1 MLYVTIATTMPMT
14 TLPTYDDL
22 MNPLLEAL
30 RKLGGSGSIEEI
42 YAKTVEITG
51 LPEEILAQLH
61 DPEKSSQTEVGY
73 RLAWAR
79 TYLKKYGLLANSS
92 RGVWSLTE
100 KAKTLEIVDSAEVVR
115 FVRAL
120 DKQDAP
126 KKRPPDETARE
137 LSEEEGWKD
146 KLSAVPTQKLDP
158 AGFER
163 LVQRILRESGFI
175 HVEVTGRTGDGGIDG
190 KGIARIHGFM
200 SFHVLFQCKRY
211 KGSVGASEVRDFRGA
226 MVGRADKG
234 LFITT
239 GSFTPAAVKEATRD
253 GAPPI
258 DLVDG
263 DELAE
268 KLKELALGVKTE
280 LVERVS
286 VDTAWF
292 ESISRITQQSARMLR
307 DKAARPLTSMK
318 GVTSERPFLSKNH
331 EHPKSS
337 AARRISCRVCCSR
350 VRCGHLRSAYPDSTS
365 GPDRRRNQGC
375 YCANSVHWAVQA
387 RLERQ

>member
-1 MLYVTIATTMPMT
+1 MTSYVTTNTNVSTMPMT
-14 TLPTYDDL
+14 ALPSYDDL
-22 MNPLLEAL
+22 MNPLLQAL
-30 RKLGGSGSIEEI
+30 KILGGSGSIEEI

-51 LPEEILAQLH
+51 LPEDILAQLH
-61 DPEKSSQTEVGY
+61 DSERSSQTEVGY

-79 TYLKKYGLLANSS
+79 TYLKKYGLLENSS

-100 KAKTLEIVDSAEVVR
+100 KAKTLENVDSSVVVR
-115 FVRAL
+115 FFRNL

-126 KKRPPDETARE
+126 KRRPPDDTARE

-146 KLSAVPTQKLDP
+146 KLSAVLTQKLDP

-211 KGSVGASEVRDFRGA
+211 KGSVAAGDVRDFRGA

-268 KLKELALGVKTE
+268 KLKDLALGVRTE
-280 LVERVS
+280 LVERVIIDS
-286 VDTAWF
+286 AWF
-292 ESISRITQQSARMLR
+292 ESL
-307 DKAARPLTSMK
+307 
-318 GVTSERPFLSKNH
+318 
-331 EHPKSS
+331 
-337 AARRISCRVCCSR
+337 
-350 VRCGHLRSAYPDSTS
+350 
-365 GPDRRRNQGC
+365 
-375 YCANSVHWAVQA
+375 
-387 RLERQ
+387 

>member
-1 MLYVTIATTMPMT
+1 MNDN
-14 TLPTYDDL
+14 TLPTFDEL
-22 MNPLLEAL
+22 MNPLLQAL
-30 RKLGGSGSIEEI
+30 RLLGGSGSVEEI
-42 YAKTVEITG
+42 YGKTVEIVG
-51 LPEEILAQLH
+51 LSEEILAQLH
-61 DPEKSSQTEVGY
+61 APEKSSQTEVGY

-79 TYLKKYGLLANSS
+79 TYLRKYGLLENSS

-100 KAKTLEIVDSAEVVR
+100 KAKNIESVDSSEVLR
-115 FVRAL
+115 FVRNL
-120 DKQDAP
+120 DKQEAP
-126 KKRPPDETARE
+126 KKRPSDETARE
-137 LSEEEGWKD
+137 LNEEERWKD
-146 KLSAVPTQKLDP
+146 RLSAVLTQKLEP

-211 KGSVGASEVRDFRGA
+211 KGSVAASEIRDFRGA

-263 DELAE
+263 EELAE
-268 KLKELALGVKTE
+268 KLKELSLGVKTE
-280 LVERVS
+280 LVERIS
-286 VDTAWF
+286 VDDAWF
-292 ESISRITQQSARMLR
+292 ESI
-307 DKAARPLTSMK
+307 
-318 GVTSERPFLSKNH
+318 
-331 EHPKSS
+331 
-337 AARRISCRVCCSR
+337 
-350 VRCGHLRSAYPDSTS
+350 
-365 GPDRRRNQGC
+365 
-375 YCANSVHWAVQA
+375 
-387 RLERQ
+387 